1 MCVGRGVVLLGRTIA
16 IGNRKGGSGK
26 TTTSVNLAAALAHK
40 GRKVLLV
47 DADAQGHSALSLG
60 SSVTFGSGAMP
71 EQKTLFDVLVNGA
84 GPEEAVR
91 STYLPAFHLIP
102 GGSRL
107 ATYERDHA
115 TDPSAKLRLA
125 DRLDSIR
132 DRYDYVLIDTPPTLG
147 LMTICSLIAST
158 DVLVPMQAHFL
169 AMEGL
174 AETIRVLGGIE
185 KYYHRTV
192 RLLGVIPTFY
202 QANARLSRA
211 IIGQVKDRLGA
222 SAVLHPIRTNIA
234 LAEAPSH
241 GKTIFQYQP
250 RSNGARDYL
259 HLANQV
265 ESLS

>member
-1 MCVGRGVVLLGRTIA
+1 MCCPQRERSDFFGS
-16 IGNRKGGSGK
+16 NKGGSGK

-40 GRKVLLV
+40 GKKVLLV
-47 DADAQGHSALSLG
+47 DADPQGHSALSLG
-60 SSVTFGSGAMP
+60 SSVTFGAGATP
-71 EQKTLFDVLVNGA
+71 DQKTLFDVLVNGR

-91 STYLPAFHLIP
+91 GTYLPALHLIP

-115 TDPSAKLRLA
+115 TDPSARLRLA
-125 DRLDSIR
+125 ACLDSLR
-132 DRYDYVLIDTPPTLG
+132 EQYDYVLIDTPPTLG

-174 AETIRVLGGIE
+174 AETIRVLSGIE
-185 KYYHRTV
+185 KYHNRAV

-211 IIGQVKDRLGA
+211 IIGQVRNRLGA
-222 SAVLHPIRTNIA
+222 GAVLHPIRTNIA

-241 GKTIFQYQP
+241 GKTIFQYRP
-250 RSNGARDYL
+250 KSNGAYDYL

>member
-1 MCVGRGVVLLGRTIA
+1 MECAMRVGRGVVFLGRTIA

-60 SSVTFGSGAMP
+60 SSVTP

-115 TDPSAKLRLA
+115 ADPAAKFRLA

-132 DRYDYVLIDTPPTLG
+132 EHYDYVLIDTPPTLG

-174 AETIRVLGGIE
+174 AETIRVLDGIE
-185 KYYHRTV
+185 KYCHGGV
-192 RLLGVIPTFY
+192 RLLGVVPTFY

-211 IIGQVKDRLGA
+211 TIGQIRDRLGA

-250 RSNGARDYL
+250 RSNGAYDYL

-265 ESLS
+265 ENLT

>member
-1 MCVGRGVVLLGRTIA
+1 MGRTIA

-40 GRKVLLV
+40 GKNVLLV
-47 DADAQGHSALSLG
+47 DADPQGHSALSIG
-60 SSVTFGSGAMP
+60 ASVRP
-71 EQKTLFDVLVNGA
+71 EQKTLFDVLVDGIR
-84 GPEEAVR
+84 PEETVR
-91 STYLPAFHLIP
+91 STYLSTFHLIP

-115 TDPSAKLRLA
+115 TDPSARLTLA
-125 DRLDSIR
+125 DRLDSLR
-132 DRYDYVLIDTPPTLG
+132 EQYDYVLIDTPPTLG
-147 LMTICSLIAST
+147 LMTICSLIASS

-174 AETIRVLGGIE
+174 AETIRVLDGIK
-185 KYYHRTV
+185 KYYGRTV

-211 IIGQVKDRLGA
+211 VIGQIRDRLGA
-222 SAVLHPIRTNIA
+222 SAVLHPVRSNIA

-241 GKTIFQYQP
+241 GMTIFQYQP
-250 RSNGARDYL
+250 RSNGAYDYL

-265 ESLS
+265 ENLS

>member
-1 MCVGRGVVLLGRTIA
+1 MGRIIA

-26 TTTSVNLAAALAHK
+26 TTTSVNLGAALAHK
-40 GRKVLLV
+40 GKKVLLV
-47 DADAQGHSALSLG
+47 DADPQGHSALSLG
-60 SSVTFGSGAMP
+60 AGVRP
-71 EQKTLFDVLVNGA
+71 EQKTLFELLVNGLE
-84 GPEEAVR
+84 PEEIVR
-91 STYLPAFHLIP
+91 DTYLRTFHLIP
-102 GGSRL
+102 GGSKL

-132 DRYDYVLIDTPPTLG
+132 EHYDYILIDTPPTLG

-158 DVLVPMQAHFL
+158 EVLVPMQTHFL

-174 AETIRVLGGIE
+174 AETIRVLDGIE

-192 RLLGVIPTFY
+192 RLLGVVPTFY
-202 QANARLSRA
+202 QAKARLSRA
-211 IIGQVKDRLGA
+211 IIGQIRDRLGE
-222 SAVLHPIRTNIA
+222 SAVLHPVRANIA
-234 LAEAPSH
+234 LAEAPGH
-241 GKTIFQYQP
+241 GMTIFQYRP
-250 RSNGARDYL
+250 RSNGAHDYL

>member
-1 MCVGRGVVLLGRTIA
+1 MGGISA
-16 IGNRKGGSGK
+16 MGNRKGGSGK

-40 GRKVLLV
+40 GKKVLLV
-47 DADAQGHSALSLG
+47 DADPQGHSALSLG
-60 SSVTFGSGAMP
+60 SSVTFGSGVMP
-71 EQKTLFDVLVNGA
+71 EQKMLFDVLVNGVGA
-84 GPEEAVR
+84 EETVR
-91 STYLPAFHLIP
+91 STYLSTFHLIP
-102 GGSRL
+102 GGSSL

-115 TDPSAKLRLA
+115 TDPSARLRLA

-132 DRYDYVLIDTPPTLG
+132 GQYDYVLIDTPPTLG

-174 AETIRVLGGIE
+174 AETIRVLSGIE
-185 KYYHRTV
+185 EYYHRTV

-211 IIGQVKDRLGA
+211 IIGQIKDRLGA
-222 SAVLHPIRTNIA
+222 GAVLHPVRSNIA

-241 GKTIFQYQP
+241 GMTIFQYQP
-250 RSNGARDYL
+250 KSNGAYDYL

-265 ESLS
+265 ENLS

>member
-1 MCVGRGVVLLGRTIA
+1 MGRTIA

-60 SSVTFGSGAMP
+60 STVTPG
-71 EQKTLFDVLVNGA
+71 QKTLFDVLVNGVE
-84 GPEEAVR
+84 PEETVR
-91 STYLPAFHLIP
+91 STYLSTFHLIP

-115 TDPSAKLRLA
+115 TDPSARLRLA
-125 DRLDSIR
+125 ERLDSMR
-132 DRYDYVLIDTPPTLG
+132 ERYDYVLIDTPPTLG

-185 KYYHRTV
+185 KYYHSAV

-211 IIGQVKDRLGA
+211 IIGQIRDRLGE

-241 GKTIFQYQP
+241 GMTIFQYQP
-250 RSNGARDYL
+250 RSNGAYDYL

-265 ESLS
+265 ENLS

>member
-1 MCVGRGVVLLGRTIA
+1 MSRTIA

-47 DADAQGHSALSLG
+47 DADPQGHSALSMGLG
-60 SSVTFGSGAMP
+60 VKP
-71 EQKTLFDVLVNGA
+71 EQKTLFDVLVNGVGA
-84 GPEEAVR
+84 EETVR
-91 STYLPAFHLIP
+91 STYLSTFHLIP

-107 ATYERDHA
+107 AIYERDHA
-115 TDPSAKLRLA
+115 TDPSARLRLA
-125 DRLDSIR
+125 DSLDSLR
-132 DRYDYVLIDTPPTLG
+132 DQYDYVLIDTPPTLG

-174 AETIRVLGGIE
+174 AETIRVLGGIK
-185 KYYHRTV
+185 KYYDRSV

-202 QANARLSRA
+202 QARARLSRE
-211 IIGQVKDRLGA
+211 IIGQIKDRLGA
-222 SAVLHPIRTNIA
+222 DAVLHPVRSNIA

-241 GKTIFQYQP
+241 GMTIFQYQP
-250 RSNGARDYL
+250 RSNGAHDYL

-265 ESLS
+265 EGLS